1 MAITAIIMADIHITG
16 IRIVLIIITRIET
29 DTVKN
34 TTGDITMIT
43 GGIIK
48 VNDIDR
54 IGISVSIH
62 KWLICP
68 ISALC

>member
-1 MAITAIIMADIHITG
+1 MAITVIIMADIHIIG
-16 IRIVLIIITRIET
+16 IRTVLIIITRIET

-43 GGIIK
+43 DGIIK

-54 IGISVSIH
+54 INSVAAH